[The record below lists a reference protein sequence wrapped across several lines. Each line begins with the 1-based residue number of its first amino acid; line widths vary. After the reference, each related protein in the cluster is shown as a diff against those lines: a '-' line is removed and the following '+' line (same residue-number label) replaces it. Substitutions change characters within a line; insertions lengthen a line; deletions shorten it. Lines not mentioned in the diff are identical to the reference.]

1 MDKFSKSCLS
11 LSSTILL
18 WFLHIS
24 MPLFNSILP
33 TVTLPAAVPNSTVE
47 FIHIPSAQLLNL
59 LVGLTTFLSAYSL
72 LYVCAERNISLL
84 TQFVF
89 LTSGFFVTT
98 GHGMHMVCVVMEEQM
113 KETDKLFPLEYF
125 LHEKLSHNL
134 FIPGMFA
141 VCGLIMNA
149 EMKSVLS
156 RLREKK
162 GKEGNTDKINSSSK
176 LWINILLWIGPIFMG
191 SYFSVFSTLTL
202 FHPDWDSYSYH
213 GVLSPRVFL
222 SLPLLSPP
230 LFSWGVFSILSPPKH
245 RDGGVQ
251 LLRKGSHSG
260 NTCYSIENNTLPLN

>member
-1 MDKFSKSCLS
+1 MDKFSKSCLF

-176 LWINILLWIGPIFMG
+176 LWITILLWIGPIFMG
-191 SYFSVFSTLTL
+191 SYFSVFSTLTGTVTATMVFYLLVYFFLFLSYHRLSSLGVSSPFSLLHSTEMVVCSSFAKAAIVGIPVILLKITL
-202 FHPDWDSYSYH
+202 FH
-213 GVLSPRVFL
+213 
-222 SLPLLSPP
+222 
-230 LFSWGVFSILSPPKH
+230 
-245 RDGGVQ
+245 
-251 LLRKGSHSG
+251 
-260 NTCYSIENNTLPLN
+260 